1 VSRDSDSCWSNDLSR
16 SYRAAS
22 CRPRS
27 GSATI
32 TGTIGKLVVRA
43 LFSIHQLT
51 GRPIDCIFKL
61 VSAGLARPHV
71 SNALIGKMLRPLG
84 CDQNR
89 TALRALIP
97 CCCFHWPLL
106 TRYPIWVR
114 HPKSRDGGRIKTVLR
129 RLRDLTLPKKRF
141 DFPSHGAR
149 LFSHLYALG
158 RCSEN
163 VRRNPQQSITNY
175 LAPIARRNRI
185 EIMTTP
191 TSGGSGDGVRSG
203 PGSRG
208 TRTGPNFI
216 VLSLSTTE
224 RLLLKP
230 K

>member
-1 VSRDSDSCWSNDLSR
+1 MTARSASLSWLCHKNSAFLALVNLR
-16 SYRAAS
+16 FRNWQHPSSAGRTESELCRAIRIRVGQMTCLEVTERQA

-71 SNALIGKMLRPLG
+71 SNAVIGKMLRPLG

-97 CCCFHWPLL
+97 CCRFHWPLP

-141 DFPSHGAR
+141 DFPSHGASFLAFVR
-149 LFSHLYALG
+149 IRKMF
-158 RCSEN
+158 RKCS
-163 VRRNPQQSITNY
+163 PQ
-175 LAPIARRNRI
+175 
-185 EIMTTP
+185 
-191 TSGGSGDGVRSG
+191 
-203 PGSRG
+203 
-208 TRTGPNFI
+208 
-216 VLSLSTTE
+216 STTIAHK
-224 RLLLKP
+224 LSGAHCAAQP
-230 K
+230 N

>member
-71 SNALIGKMLRPLG
+71 SNAVIGKMLRPLG

-89 TALRALIP
+89 TALRALIL
-97 CCCFHWPLL
+97 CCCFHWPLP

-141 DFPSHGAR
+141 DFPSHGASFLAFVR
-149 LFSHLYALG
+149 IRKMF
-158 RCSEN
+158 RKCS
-163 VRRNPQQSITNY
+163 PQ
-175 LAPIARRNRI
+175 
-185 EIMTTP
+185 
-191 TSGGSGDGVRSG
+191 
-203 PGSRG
+203 
-208 TRTGPNFI
+208 
-216 VLSLSTTE
+216 STTIAHK
-224 RLLLKP
+224 LSGAYCAAQP
-230 K
+230 N